1 VSARRKTID
10 PARRGE
16 HAGEASTLHPVFP
29 LAKRART
36 PHYATK
42 IARGRAVEKKAEAPR
57 DYEELIRVIHDRHGE
72 MSKSYQ
78 KIALY
83 LTQNP
88 NDVAVRS
95 VNAIGESCG
104 VHPSSFVRFAQALG
118 YEGFKELQALFQKR
132 LSTAAPGFEARVKA
146 LETELGERTDR
157 SAFGF
162 MHDLIVRDI
171 ASLKEML
178 TGIEPGDLLKAVA
191 LLEKADVVYLIGQL
205 RSAPVVELL
214 RYILTMLGKRCVLL
228 DPGGG
233 LATHMARAMR
243 KKDVLFAVS
252 FRFYANEVVNVVE
265 EAAERGVPIIAISDS
280 TLSPFARRARVLFAV
295 PEHEYTF
302 SRSLAAPMCLAQA
315 LTVALAAR
323 LQNDVET
330 PRIPTVTGQ

>member
-1 VSARRKTID
+1 MCIVDER
-10 PARRGE
+10 
-16 HAGEASTLHPVFP
+16 V
-29 LAKRART
+29 
-36 PHYATK
+36 
-42 IARGRAVEKKAEAPR
+42 EAPK
-57 DYEELIRVIHDRHGE
+57 DYEDLIRVIHDRYDG

-95 VNAIGESCG
+95 VNSIGESSG
-104 VHPSSFVRFAQALG
+104 VHASSFVRFAQALG
-118 YEGFKELQALFQKR
+118 YEGFKDLQSLFQKR

-146 LETELGERTDR
+146 LEKELGERTDR
-157 SAFGF
+157 SEMGL
-162 MHDLIVRDI
+162 MHDLVVRDI

-178 TGIEPGDLLKAVA
+178 TDIQPEDLAEAVS
-191 LLEKADVVYLIGQL
+191 LLEKADVVYLMGQL

-243 KKDVLFAVS
+243 KTDLLFAVS

-265 EAAERGVPIIAISDS
+265 EAAGRGIPIVAISDS
-280 TLSPFARRARVLFAV
+280 TLSPLAKSARVLFAV

-323 LQNDVET
+323 LQNNAVN
-330 PRIPTVTGQ
+330 PRIPTVTER